1 MGTNRKV
8 YIIDYIGTHCGMHY
22 YDESFV
28 AVLARIGEVDIE
40 VLSNYVTTG
49 GRPFFRNFYNVKRW
63 RGVMRVLAGYCRL
76 LALVL
81 RRRRSVFVAY
91 SFGNAIDVGVML
103 ILSFAR
109 CGVMDV
115 HETIAQKDEDKP
127 LFRRIFGWL
136 YRHAVENVILH
147 SERTDVM
154 LDALGYTGRRFR
166 VPHVRYGVRCTP
178 DMADVGADVATAF
191 DAGKTNFLFF
201 GNIMY
206 NKGIDLLVAAANAMG
221 GAEAAGVRIVVA
233 GKRLDDSMYTVPLRR
248 PEMFVF
254 ITRHIGDDE
263 LAYLYS
269 GTDYVVLPYRKTAQ
283 SGIME
288 MAFHFRRPVIA
299 SDIPYFRQTLAKY
312 PSFGVLTD
320 TGAEKFAVTLTA
332 CAARGREGFFYPQ
345 DVASYEHD
353 DEMERFTDEFGRFL
367 GCTD

>member
-1 MGTNRKV
+1 MGTNRKI

-28 AVLARIGEVDIE
+28 AILARIGGVDIE

-299 SDIPYFRQTLAKY
+299 SDIPYFRQTLEKY

-332 CAARGREGFFYPQ
+332 CAARGAG
-345 DVASYEHD
+345 
-353 DEMERFTDEFGRFL
+353 GLFL
-367 GCTD
+367 SARCGIIRTRR